1 MLLKNII
8 FSSFVLAG
16 LTLTPVVAQAG
27 FDWTPSPKKAESPTM
42 QTGNAAIDQPETG
55 PLTPDLDMAEVPQSV
70 PVGDVDS
77 QSLPP
82 PGTFATEQES
92 QETQVALTADAP
104 DQTATPVVLT
114 NDKNEMNDVAVQDV
128 PVQAPVQT
136 ASAAD
141 APLETYEGFG
151 KDLSLVLALR
161 EIVPAQYAY
170 SFSDPSY
177 AGLTVSWRGGK
188 LWQDVLNDAL
198 AAHQLTSFL
207 EGQAI
212 VISPV
217 SYQPREAQAA
227 PVGQISTSAEMP
239 AGAPVAITPA
249 AETKSAPAPIVPVI
263 EGNLVKDWTARPGYT
278 LKEVM
283 EDWGKV
289 AKVDVEWSSPYD
301 YPINNAF
308 LFKGTYEEAVKGLL
322 SQYSRETPRPRG
334 RLYPN
339 LPEGPSVLMIN

>member
-8 FSSFVLAG
+8 FSSFLLAG
-16 LTLTPVVAQAG
+16 LTLTPVIAHAG
-27 FDWTPSPKKAESPTM
+27 FDWTPSPKKAESPTV
-42 QTGNAAIDQPETG
+42 QTGNAPIDQPEAG
-55 PLTPDLDMAEVPQSV
+55 PLTPDLDMAEAPLPV
-70 PVGDVDS
+70 PVGEVDS

-92 QETQVALTADAP
+92 QETQVALSVDAS
-104 DQTATPVVLT
+104 DEAAAPVVLT

-136 ASAAD
+136 AYVAD
-141 APLETYEGFG
+141 SSLETYEGFG
-151 KDLSLVLALR
+151 NDLSLVLALR
-161 EIVPAQYAY
+161 DIVPTQYAY

-188 LWQDVLNDAL
+188 PWQDVLNGAL

-217 SYQPREAQAA
+217 SNQPREAQ
-227 PVGQISTSAEMP
+227 TT
-239 AGAPVAITPA
+239 PVAITPA
-249 AETKSAPAPIVPVI
+249 AETEDSDPTSVVPVMK
-263 EGNLVKDWTARPGYT
+263 GSMVKDWTARPGYT

-301 YPINNAF
+301 YPINNSF